1 MTFHRRSFESVRTGF
16 TLLELTLAIGLTSL
30 LMAAVYGAMST
41 CWSLAMDSH
50 EEIMRAQVARSLLQ
64 QLARDIQSCTFVEQV
79 NQTQAE
85 ETNVENTVTEKAGT
99 GVCHNGLVGTD
110 RDLVLY
116 ISYPSR
122 NLGYVAAPDAVGT
135 TDRHSDLMVVR
146 WLLAESSGGG
156 LSSAMAGQQTT
167 VHDGPVAGLARG
179 NGGVTGFGQAIE
191 TGDINLQVDS
201 TVLLSHEVKGIRF
214 EYFDGL
220 EWLTEWNSASLN
232 KIPLAVRIELTLRGS
247 SPTGD
252 AGSLGSGAPNLTTH
266 TLVVPIP
273 VASPFIEGTA
283 L

>member
-1 MTFHRRSFESVRTGF
+1 MITENMT
-16 TLLELTLAIGLTSL
+16 ELFSIIFA
-30 LMAAVYGAMST
+30 
-41 CWSLAMDSH
+41 WS
-50 EEIMRAQVARSLLQ
+50 
-64 QLARDIQSCTFVEQV
+64 
-79 NQTQAE
+79 
-85 ETNVENTVTEKAGT
+85 
-99 GVCHNGLVGTD
+99 
-110 RDLVLY
+110 
-116 ISYPSR
+116 
-122 NLGYVAAPDAVGT
+122 
-135 TDRHSDLMVVR
+135 
-146 WLLAESSGGG
+146 
-156 LSSAMAGQQTT
+156 
-167 VHDGPVAGLARG
+167 
-179 NGGVTGFGQAIE
+179 
-191 TGDINLQVDS
+191 DINLQVDS